1 MTMQP
6 NPILQFIPLMII
18 SLVMGFVARAL
29 AKDKGRNVLNWTV
42 LGFLPIINF
51 MCAWYFVGATN
62 LRMERKID
70 ALLSAQGK
78 DPKIF
83 D

>member
-1 MTMQP
+1 MQH
-6 NPILQFIPLMII
+6 NPILQFIPLMIV
-18 SLVMGFVARAL
+18 SLVLGVVAHVL
-29 AKDKGRNVLNWTV
+29 AKDKGRNVLAWTV
-42 LGFLPIINF
+42 LGFLPIVNF

-62 LRMERKID
+62 LRLERKVD

-78 DPKIF
+78 DPKAF